1 MLQNL
6 DSSQI
11 IGLGLVV
18 FVMLIVIPV
27 LAYTMRKEKNT
38 EQHKFD

>member
-6 DSSQI
+6 DPSQV

-27 LAYTMRKEKNT
+27 LAYTMRKEKKT
-38 EQHKFD
+38 EQQQ